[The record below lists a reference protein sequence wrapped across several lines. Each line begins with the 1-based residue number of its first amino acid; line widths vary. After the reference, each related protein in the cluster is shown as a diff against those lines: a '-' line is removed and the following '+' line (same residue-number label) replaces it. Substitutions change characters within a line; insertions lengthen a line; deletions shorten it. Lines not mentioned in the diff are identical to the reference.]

1 MRTNLNSV
9 RDLATQAVT
18 FLALC
23 ALLALC
29 ASNVA
34 VAKNHEVKLLTADSN
49 GQTMIMSP
57 GYLKIAKGDTVTFIP
72 ADVTH
77 NVESIAIPASAKKFT
92 STMGEKFS
100 YTFDE
105 QGVYL
110 YKCTPH
116 FVMGMLGVIQ
126 VDDANNLADVQK
138 QWDTVGAGVVMNK
151 ERVANYL
158 AQVK

>member
-1 MRTNLNSV
+1 MRTKLDSA
-9 RDLATQAVT
+9 RDLATQFFT
-18 FLALC
+18 FIGLC

-29 ASNVA
+29 ANNVA
-34 VAKNHEVKLLTADSN
+34 AAKNHEVQLLTADGS
-49 GQTMIMSP
+49 GQTMVMSP
-57 GYLKIAKGDTVTFIP
+57 GYLKIAKGDTVTFVP

-77 NVESIAIPASAKKFT
+77 NVESVAIPSAAKKFS
-92 STMGEKFS
+92 STMGQKFT

-126 VDDANNLADVQK
+126 VDGADNLGDVKK
-138 QWDTVGAGVVMNK
+138 QWETVGAGVVMNK
-151 ERVANYL
+151 ERVASYL